1 MTERYALNQ
10 EELSEEL
17 KLLLK
22 LLQSDAASE
31 DKVGEPEIS
40 AGIDWK
46 AFIRLAVHH
55 RIFPYIYPRMSL
67 LGPGVPP
74 EVIQVLQAEYRR
86 NTVQMLRLC
95 AEMRKLADELAAAD
109 IRALFLKGPV
119 LAQELYGDLSLR
131 TSRDLDFVVP
141 ITGLEKA
148 EALLVSQGYVK
159 EEEFESILGDW
170 KWRQHHTT
178 FNHPERKI
186 TAEIHWRMNPAP
198 SIEPGFDEL
207 WERRRTSASLGRN
220 IHFLGDE
227 DLFLYLAAHG
237 ARHGWSRLRWLLDI
251 RQMLLRAPD
260 ADRMVRLL
268 QRYDYSDVGGQTL
281 ILAAGLLNAPVDA
294 GFAVLTQRPKAAKL
308 ANLAMF
314 YIVRTVNLHHP
325 PLPPDVDRHY
335 KRYQPAILPFKQ
347 RVIYALGFLH
357 PYAADAKTL
366 PLPKGLYFLYFPLR
380 PFLWI
385 WRKATERQEEA
396 PAGSEQQPKKHTV

>member
-10 EELSEEL
+10 EGISGEL

-22 LLQSDAASE
+22 LLQSDAAPE
-31 DKVGEPEIS
+31 DKGDELEVPAS
-40 AGIDWK
+40 MDWK
-46 AFIRLAVHH
+46 LFVRLAVHH
-55 RIFPYIYPRMSL
+55 RVFPYIYPRISR

-74 EVIQVLQAEYRR
+74 EVVQVLQTEYRR
-86 NTVQMLRLC
+86 NTVQMLQLC
-95 AEMRKLADELAAAD
+95 AEMRKLADELAAED
-109 IRALFLKGPV
+109 IRAIFLKGPV

-148 EALLVSQGYVK
+148 EALLVAQGYVK
-159 EEEFESILGDW
+159 EEEFESIMGDW
-170 KWRQHHTT
+170 KWRQHHMT
-178 FNHPERKI
+178 FHHPVRML
-186 TAEIHWRMNPAP
+186 TAEVHWRMNPAP
-198 SIEPGFDEL
+198 SKEPGFDEL
-207 WERRRTSASLGRN
+207 WKRRRTSGPMGRN
-220 IHFLGDE
+220 VHFLGDE
-227 DLFLYLAAHG
+227 DLFMYLAAHG

-260 ADRMVRLL
+260 AGRLVGL
-268 QRYDYSDVGGQTL
+268 LRRYHYSDVGGQTL

-294 GFAVLTQRPKAAKL
+294 GFAVLTQRPKAVLL

-335 KRYQPAILPFKQ
+335 RHYQPAILPFRQ
-347 RVIYALGFLH
+347 RVVYALGFLH

-366 PLPKGLYFLYFPLR
+366 PLPHSLYFLYFPLR
-380 PFLWI
+380 PFLWA
-385 WRKATERQEEA
+385 WRKATDRQEEA